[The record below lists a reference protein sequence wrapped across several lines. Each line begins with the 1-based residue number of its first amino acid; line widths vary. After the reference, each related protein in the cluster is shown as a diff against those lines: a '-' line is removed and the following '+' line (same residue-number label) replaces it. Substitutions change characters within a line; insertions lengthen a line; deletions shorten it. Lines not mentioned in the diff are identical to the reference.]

1 MTAGAGGL
9 GGAGGG
15 SGAGMTIGA
24 VGSTGAGFAAGGS
37 TGMRIAGRSGGV
49 AGRGD
54 AQENAA
60 LAASESERDGAKAT
74 MAEKHGGAGRGRL
87 YVVATPIGNLS
98 DITQRAIAT
107 LGAVHVVFA
116 EDTRHTRGL
125 LAHHGVAAK
134 LAALHEHNEREAA
147 RELVRQLEAG
157 HDVAL
162 VTDAGTPA
170 ISDPGAHAVAAARA
184 AGFEVVPIPGRERRG
199 HGALRGRA
207 AGTVRVRRFPA
218 AEACRRGG
226 KALEAWRDFPHT
238 LVLYEAPHRILECV
252 EDLARV
258 LGSGRTVVL
267 ARELTKAFETVH
279 ACALGEARG
288 WLEADPDRTRGEFV
302 VIVAG
307 AGASSGPETGEG
319 ERVLR
324 LLVEELPVKTAVRLA
339 GAITGGSRNE
349 LYAQALALKKDVS
362 QEGKPRKGRKGREG

>member
-1 MTAGAGGL
+1 
-9 GGAGGG
+9 
-15 SGAGMTIGA
+15 
-24 VGSTGAGFAAGGS
+24 
-37 TGMRIAGRSGGV
+37 
-49 AGRGD
+49 
-54 AQENAA
+54 
-60 LAASESERDGAKAT
+60 

-87 YVVATPIGNLS
+87 YVVATPIGNLG

-125 LAHHGVAAK
+125 LAHHEIAAK

-170 ISDPGAHAVAAARA
+170 ISDPGAHAVAAART
-184 AGFEVVPIPGRERRG
+184 AGFEVVPIPGPSAAIAALSVGGLPGPFAFVGFLPPKPSARR
-199 HGALRGRA
+199 
-207 AGTVRVRRFPA
+207 
-218 AEACRRGG
+218 

-252 EDLARV
+252 EDLVHV

-279 ACALGEARG
+279 ACTLGEARG

-302 VIVAG
+302 VLVAG
-307 AGASSGPETGEG
+307 AGASSGSETGEE

-324 LLVEELPVKTAVRLA
+324 LLAEELPVKTAVRIA
-339 GAITGGSRNE
+339 AAITGGSRND
-349 LYAQALALKKDVS
+349 LYARALALRKS
-362 QEGKPRKGRKGREG
+362 TARETRPRKGPKD